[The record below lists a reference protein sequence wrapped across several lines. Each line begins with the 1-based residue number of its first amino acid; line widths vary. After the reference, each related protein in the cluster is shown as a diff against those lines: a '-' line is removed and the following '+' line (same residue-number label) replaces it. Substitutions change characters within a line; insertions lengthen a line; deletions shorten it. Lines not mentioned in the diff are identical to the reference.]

1 MILDEP
7 FVGLDP
13 KATLTLKNIMHDMC
27 REGNAIFFSTHVLDV
42 AEKLCNKVAIIKE
55 GRLIA
60 SGNIKELTKGESLEA
75 TFMRWFLMLRQIHKL
90 TAIQLCNLFGFNEF
104 RHTKDSKKKD
114 RFMLLVLAWLV
125 VIALIVVY
133 VAMLSIGLAKMGM
146 SEIIP
151 IYLYMITSLVIL
163 VFSFFKAGSVIFQMK
178 SFEILIARLY
188 QKRQLLSVVF

>member
-1 MILDEP
+1 
-7 FVGLDP
+7 
-13 KATLTLKNIMHDMC
+13 
-27 REGNAIFFSTHVLDV
+27 
-42 AEKLCNKVAIIKE
+42 
-55 GRLIA
+55 
-60 SGNIKELTKGESLEA
+60 
-75 TFMRWFLMLRQIHKL
+75 MLRQIHKL

-163 VFSFFKAGSVIFQMK
+163 VFSFFKAKNLLKKKFKIITIIVI
-178 SFEILIARLY
+178 ITLLI
-188 QKRQLLSVVF
+188 K

>member
-1 MILDEP
+1 
-7 FVGLDP
+7 
-13 KATLTLKNIMHDMC
+13 
-27 REGNAIFFSTHVLDV
+27 
-42 AEKLCNKVAIIKE
+42 
-55 GRLIA
+55 
-60 SGNIKELTKGESLEA
+60 
-75 TFMRWFLMLRQIHKL
+75 MLRQIHKL

-104 RHTKDSKKKD
+104 RHTGDSRKKD

-178 SFEILIARLY
+178 SFEILIALPLSKTAIVISRFLAMY
-188 QKRQLLSVVF
+188 ATNLILSLLVMLPGTVIYGIGIRPSISFYIL